1 MSGALQWQ
9 ELMQIATG
17 IGFAPPIL
25 VKSVVFESED
35 PQVAESLGKHCRYI
49 ISILLLIL
57 PVGVSEF
64 QHRLDLMLQ
73 RSSSVLPPTD

>member
-25 VKSVVFESED
+25 VKSVVFESDNPKVTEF
-35 PQVAESLGKHCRYI
+35 LGI
-49 ISILLLIL
+49 TSSILYGCVYVCLI
-57 PVGVSEF
+57 VSW
-64 QHRLDLMLQ
+64 DLTF
-73 RSSSVLPPTD
+73 SISWT